1 MTYCVTPRCRVP
13 ENPDSDRFCMS
24 CGAKLWLQDRYRP
37 IQSIG
42 KGGFGR
48 TFLAVDEESLSKSRC
63 VIKQLYLENPSPDV
77 FQKAKELFLQEAVR
91 LGELGTHPKIP
102 TLLAHFEQNQQLYL
116 IQEWISGKTLAEEL
130 TQNGVY
136 NETQI
141 WELLKDLLPI
151 LKYIHAHN
159 VIHRD
164 IKPANIIRRNEDNQ
178 LVLIDFGIAKLITDT
193 ALLHTGTMVGTPEYM
208 APEQIKGKAV
218 WASDLYS
225 LGVTCIHL
233 LTQVPPWDMYDSIND
248 GWVWRDFLLPER
260 KVSDRLGRILDKLL
274 QNSIKNRF
282 QSVDEILQS
291 VNSTLPPTKLLLKNS
306 TQSTHSLS
314 LSPTS
319 THPVIQKITSN
330 NLVSEVGVDYTKLHY
345 LLNKKK
351 WKEADK
357 ETWDILCQ
365 LFGRPSGYYL
375 KLNDIKTLPCQ
386 DLATLDQLWIKSSG
400 GRFGFSIQSRIYQ
413 EVSEDYPSFCDRVGW
428 PVYNPH
434 VMDSAFNFN
443 LKSPIG
449 HLPSRRWVGGY
460 FDWWRHIEILTIKL
474 KECGIF

>member
-1 MTYCVTPRCRVP
+1 
-13 ENPDSDRFCMS
+13 
-24 CGAKLWLQDRYRP
+24 
-37 IQSIG
+37 
-42 KGGFGR
+42 
-48 TFLAVDEESLSKSRC
+48 
-63 VIKQLYLENPSPDV
+63 
-77 FQKAKELFLQEAVR
+77 
-91 LGELGTHPKIP
+91 
-102 TLLAHFEQNQQLYL
+102 
-116 IQEWISGKTLAEEL
+116 
-130 TQNGVY
+130 
-136 NETQI
+136 
-141 WELLKDLLPI
+141 
-151 LKYIHAHN
+151 
-159 VIHRD
+159 
-164 IKPANIIRRNEDNQ
+164 
-178 LVLIDFGIAKLITDT
+178 
-193 ALLHTGTMVGTPEYM
+193 
-208 APEQIKGKAV
+208 
-218 WASDLYS
+218 
-225 LGVTCIHL
+225 
-233 LTQVPPWDMYDSIND
+233 
-248 GWVWRDFLLPER
+248 
-260 KVSDRLGRILDKLL
+260 
-274 QNSIKNRF
+274 
-282 QSVDEILQS
+282 
-291 VNSTLPPTKLLLKNS
+291 
-306 TQSTHSLS
+306 
-314 LSPTS
+314 
-319 THPVIQKITSN
+319 VIQKITSN

-474 KECGIF
+474 KECG